1 MARKYNWVMYV
12 LHQLVSVLEI
22 SETSSTKK
30 YWEIIHYD
38 DGDDVCKKEILIVKK
53 NDNNKKVGP

>member
-1 MARKYNWVMYV
+1 MAKKYNRVMYV

-53 NDNNKKVGP
+53 K